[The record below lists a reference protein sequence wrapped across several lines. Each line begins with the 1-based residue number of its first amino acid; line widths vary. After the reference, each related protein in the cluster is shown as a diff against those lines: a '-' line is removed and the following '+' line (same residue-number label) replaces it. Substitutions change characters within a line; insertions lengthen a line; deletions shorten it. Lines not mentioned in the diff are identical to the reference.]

1 MCQPTAVPIA
11 ARREVLVSA
20 SFTGQVSLSSILLHD
35 LPAHPVSIFAAEL
48 RQCQV
53 LNSLCQAIINSSDL
67 LFFISISMSI
77 GVNNVRASALP
88 FRIRHVVS
96 FVHVQWQLPL
106 DSLHLPYRQ
115 LALYF
120 NAL

>member
-1 MCQPTAVPIA
+1 M
-11 ARREVLVSA
+11 
-20 SFTGQVSLSSILLHD
+20 
-35 LPAHPVSIFAAEL
+35 FAAEL
-48 RQCQV
+48 PSKSIINLNSKLQQCQV
-53 LNSLCQAIINSSDL
+53 LNPLCQAIIKGSDL

-77 GVNNVRASALP
+77 GVNNVRASAFP

-96 FVHVQWQLPL
+96 FVHVQWQLLL